1 MRAIGIK
8 TWCWD
13 IRRLH
18 YDDDG
23 SKMHAQQQQ
32 QQRIINSPPVPNV
45 EGISDNIISG
55 SDSFHY
61 YYNYAVGFVATIYTC
76 FAKLASRST
85 VDWASMAIGG
95 IGMWKYSLFS

>member
-1 MRAIGIK
+1 M
-8 TWCWD
+8 
-13 IRRLH
+13 
-18 YDDDG
+18 
-23 SKMHAQQQQ
+23 
-32 QQRIINSPPVPNV
+32 
-45 EGISDNIISG
+45 ISG

-95 IGMWKYSLFS
+95 IGYICIGYILPFVRCIHLSNSVAVVARIRD